1 MPAWAAALVAGMTVV
16 LASAC
21 AGPLRSELPT
31 SADRIVVGPE
41 IVIAARP
48 NDEEEDPVPSWDG
61 ERYLAVW
68 QTTRSGPTDIYGVW
82 VSPDGTVTEQTGLPI
97 SNGPSD
103 ELFPDVEWGGDSH
116 LVVWQDLRSHRNW
129 EIYGNRVTRAGVVRD
144 RQDIAIGAGAGNRRH
159 PRVAWG
165 GGVFLVVWMGER
177 PGSGWDVVAT
187 RVGPDGAV
195 LDPGGITV
203 GTGPGDQT
211 RPSVVWNGEAFVVV
225 WMDGRN
231 GESDIAAARVDPG
244 GRLLD
249 PEPIVVSRAPG
260 EQSYPAVASRHGEAA
275 VVWVDR
281 RGTGPFALYGA
292 RLAADGRVLDPEGV
306 PLSTTPRLHMFP
318 AIACGERECLV
329 LWEEEHESAAP
340 MTRITDVVRDVRA
353 LAWEPS
359 RAGRPFAVAPDALGN
374 HFTAVATDGRRY
386 LVVWKDYRSGLAGGF
401 GRFVDPLR

>member
-1 MPAWAAALVAGMTVV
+1 MWAAALVTGLMVMLAG
-16 LASAC
+16 AC
-21 AGPLRSELPT
+21 AAPGRSELPAI
-31 SADRIVVGPE
+31 ADRAAVGPE
-41 IVIAARP
+41 MVIAARP
-48 NDEEEDPVPSWDG
+48 SDEEEDPVPSWDG
-61 ERYLAVW
+61 ERYLVVW

-82 VSPDGTVTEQTGLPI
+82 TTPDGAVREQNGLKI

-116 LVVWQDLRSHRNW
+116 LVVWQDLRSRRNW
-129 EIYGNRVTRAGVVRD
+129 EIYGNRVSRAGAVRD
-144 RQDIAIGAGAGNRRH
+144 ARDLAIGVGAGNRRH
-159 PRVAWG
+159 PRVAWS
-165 GGVFLVVWMGER
+165 GGVFLVVWMEER
-177 PGSGWDVVAT
+177 PGSGWDVAAA
-187 RVGPDGAV
+187 RVGPDGVV
-195 LDPGGITV
+195 LDPGGIAV

-211 RPSVVWNGEAFVVV
+211 RPAVAWNGAAFVVV

-231 GESDIAAARVDPG
+231 GEPDIAAARVDPN
-244 GRLLD
+244 GRVLD
-249 PEPIVVSRAPG
+249 VEPIMVSRAPG
-260 EQSYPAVASRHGEAA
+260 EQSYPAVASLHGEAA

-281 RGTGPFALYGA
+281 RGAGPFALYGT

-306 PLSTTPRLHMFP
+306 PLSITPRLHMFP

-329 LWEEEHESAAP
+329 LWEEEHESAVP

-359 RAGRPFAVAPDALGN
+359 RADRPFAVAPDALGN

>member
-1 MPAWAAALVAGMTVV
+1 M
-16 LASAC
+16 
-21 AGPLRSELPT
+21 
-31 SADRIVVGPE
+31 
-41 IVIAARP
+41 VIAARA

-61 ERYLAVW
+61 ERYLVVW

-82 VSPDGTVTEQTGLPI
+82 VLPDGTVKEKNGLQI

-103 ELFPDVEWGGDSH
+103 ELFPDVEWGGESH

-129 EIYGNRVTRAGVVRD
+129 EIYGNRVTRAGVVRGP
-144 RQDIAIGAGAGNRRH
+144 QDLAIAAGAGNRRI

-165 GGVFLVVWMGER
+165 GGVFLVVWMEER
-177 PGSGWDVVAT
+177 PGAGWDVAAA
-187 RVGPDGAV
+187 RVGSDGAV

-211 RPSVVWNGEAFVVV
+211 RPVVAWNGEAFVVV

-231 GESDIAAARVDPG
+231 GEPDIYAARVDPS

-249 PEPIVVSRAPG
+249 RAPIVVSAAPG
-260 EQSYPAVASRHGEAA
+260 EQSYPSVASRRGETS

-281 RGTGPFALYGA
+281 RGPGSFALYGA

-318 AIACGERECLV
+318 SIACGERECLV
-329 LWEEEHESAAP
+329 FWEEEHESAAP

-353 LAWEPS
+353 LTWDPQ
-359 RAGRPFAVAPDALGN
+359 RVGRSFAVAPDALGN

-401 GRFVDPLR
+401 GRFVDPSR